1 MNEASQ
7 KSGLGKYNWLT
18 VIAVPLT
25 AILFQVYVPRFL
37 TYLSY
42 LELPLLVV
50 VYFSLSKRS
59 PIAGLMY
66 GAGVGLAQ
74 DSLSHHPL
82 GMYGIVKTLVGYFA
96 AFVSLRFDVRNH
108 SVRAILAF
116 FFYFFHEFFYWVL
129 ARALLGEPVEFDP
142 ARTLVLAV
150 LNAAVAPPL
159 FLILDKL
166 KATE

>member
-82 GMYGIVKTLVGYFA
+82 
-96 AFVSLRFDVRNH
+96 
-108 SVRAILAF
+108 RA
-116 FFYFFHEFFYWVL
+116 
-129 ARALLGEPVEFDP
+129 R
-142 ARTLVLAV
+142 
-150 LNAAVAPPL
+150 
-159 FLILDKL
+159 
-166 KATE
+166 